1 MGPLS
6 FEPENRKVL
15 AKNGDSCDFPKSTD
29 HTQNP
34 THLLHVAIKKRRSL
48 ANEKDQD
55 MRKRLLIGV
64 TIQNLCK
71 YIGEQRAARKRKQFS
86 EFYSSSESD
95 LLDLG
100 LQRPK
105 FPKLS
110 SDGSEVPSK
119 PLSVSQELNRS
130 DQSLSVIVPKHFQK
144 KRKYECSNHLD
155 LSESRTVPDV
165 DVKIPRREN
174 RAEIVEDDP
183 FGLNEFFES
192 LKSAKVR

>member
-15 AKNGDSCDFPKSTD
+15 AKNGDFCDFQKSTD
-29 HTQNP
+29 QTQNP

-71 YIGEQRAARKRKQFS
+71 YIGEQRAARKKKQFS

-105 FPKLS
+105 SPKFS
-110 SDGSEVPSK
+110 SDATEVSSK

-130 DQSLSVIVPKHFQK
+130 DHSIIVPNHFQK

-174 RAEIVEDDP
+174 RAEILEDDP

-192 LKSAKVR
+192 LKSAKVRVR